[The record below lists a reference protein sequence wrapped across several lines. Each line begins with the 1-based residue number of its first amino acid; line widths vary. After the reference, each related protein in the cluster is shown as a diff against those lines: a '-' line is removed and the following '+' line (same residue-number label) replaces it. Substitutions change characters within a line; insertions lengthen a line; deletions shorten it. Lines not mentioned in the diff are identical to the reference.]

1 MPSKLNDSFDKK
13 DYNPDTLAGAYAHR
27 RMEDFVNTIHAAS
40 YPHTP
45 EQVGGK
51 VYRHCKR
58 HLDECAKLIG
68 NDSPSDLPTGKRHS
82 CAKKPFTISIIWW
95 RHYPLTITFLQLSRD
110 IWMNLYFSKRL
121 QTSYWPERIWNPS
134 SSLSKRL
141 RSVRIYRQS
150 PNKFYPKA

>member
-68 NDSPSDLPTGKRHS
+68 NDSPSDLPTGKKAQLREKAIHNLNNLVETLS
-82 CAKKPFTISIIWW
+82 ADDNFSPAEQRYLDEFIFFKAVTDKLLAGEDMESIQQFIKTA
-95 RHYPLTITFLQLSRD
+95 PIGQDLP
-110 IWMNLYFSKRL
+110 
-121 QTSYWPERIWNPS
+121 PEP
-134 SSLSKRL
+134 
-141 RSVRIYRQS
+141 Q
-150 PNKFYPKA
+150 